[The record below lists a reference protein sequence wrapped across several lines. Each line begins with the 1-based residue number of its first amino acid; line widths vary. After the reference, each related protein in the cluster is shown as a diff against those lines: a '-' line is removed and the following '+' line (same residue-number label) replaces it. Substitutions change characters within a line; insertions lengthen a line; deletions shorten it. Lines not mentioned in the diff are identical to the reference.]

1 MTSKMLLAAFTA
13 GAVTSAATAELVGVV
28 GGQTNVL
35 LDFATIQSATGL
47 EFAGVSDGVITPGNL
62 GADSVAF
69 AITSPASASAPTTFN
84 YDSSDFFGTFGG
96 TIEHRGSIS
105 FTGSADVTLGNFTI
119 DYLSGLDTF
128 QVVTNLGFA
137 GLSLFDVDITD
148 ASPLE
153 STFDV
158 RGDLLI
164 SNAFAIA
171 LIDLGLASTD
181 LTGADVGDAFIQG
194 FNQPVPAPGA
204 LAVLACTGLVARR
217 RRG

>member
-1 MTSKMLLAAFTA
+1 MTSKMLLAAVTA
-13 GAVTSAATAELVGVV
+13 GAISSVATAELVAVV

-35 LDFATIQSATGL
+35 LDFATIAGATGL
-47 EFAGVSDGVITPGNL
+47 EFDRVSDGVITPGNL

-69 AITSPASASAPTTFN
+69 GITSTASASLPTTFN
-84 YDSSDFFGTFGG
+84 YDTTDFFGSFAG

-119 DYLSGLDTF
+119 AYNEGVSSF
-128 QVVTNLGFA
+128 QVITNLDFA
-137 GLSLFDVDITD
+137 GLSLFDVDISD
-148 ASPLE
+148 ADPLA
-153 STFDV
+153 STFEV

-164 SNAFAIA
+164 SNDFATA
-171 LIDLGLASTD
+171 LLELGLATSD

-204 LAVLACTGLVARR
+204 LAVLACTGLAARR